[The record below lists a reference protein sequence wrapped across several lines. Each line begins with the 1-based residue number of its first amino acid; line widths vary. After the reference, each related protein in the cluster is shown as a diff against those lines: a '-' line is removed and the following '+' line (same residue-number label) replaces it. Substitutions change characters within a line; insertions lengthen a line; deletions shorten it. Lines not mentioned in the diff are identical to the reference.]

1 MMNREVLIRLA
12 VGVIGCLTGFL
23 FSRNASVCVE
33 CIIGVLRQLA
43 PLPPA

>member
-1 MMNREVLIRLA
+1 MSREVLVLLA

-23 FSRNASVCVE
+23 ISRNATVCVE

-43 PLPPA
+43 PLPPS